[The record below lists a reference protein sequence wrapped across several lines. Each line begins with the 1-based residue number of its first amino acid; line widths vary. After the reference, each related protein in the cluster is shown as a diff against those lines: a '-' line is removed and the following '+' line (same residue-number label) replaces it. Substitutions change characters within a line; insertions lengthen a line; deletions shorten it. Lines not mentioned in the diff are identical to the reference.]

1 MLRRVDSVSPS
12 VHPRRHAGNAEL
24 WSWLARLWPRRRA
37 LDSLGNRGEAVAAQ
51 FLERLGYRILERQ
64 MRGRFGELD
73 LVALDGDIVVF
84 VEVKTRATTSAGHP
98 TEAITTAKQRK
109 ITQSALAYLKRRG
122 WLERRARID
131 VISVLWANTSSE
143 PQLQHYIN
151 AFDSTGFGQMYS

>member
-1 MLRRVDSVSPS
+1 M
-12 VHPRRHAGNAEL
+12 
-24 WSWLARLWPRRRA
+24 WSWLARLWTRRHPP
-37 LDSLGNRGEAVAAQ
+37 DSLGNRGEAAAAR

-73 LVALDGDIVVF
+73 LVALDGDVIVF
-84 VEVKTRATTSAGHP
+84 VEVKTRSTTSAGHP

-109 ITQSALAYLKRRG
+109 ITQSSLAYLKRRG

-131 VISVLWANTSSE
+131 VISVLWSNEISG
-143 PQLQHYIN
+143 PQIQHYVN

>member
-1 MLRRVDSVSPS
+1 M
-12 VHPRRHAGNAEL
+12 
-24 WSWLARLWPRRRA
+24 WSCLARLWPRRHA
-37 LDSLGNRGEAVAAQ
+37 PDSLGNRGEAAAAL

-73 LVALDGDIVVF
+73 LVALDGDVVVF
-84 VEVKTRATTSAGHP
+84 VEVKTRATMSAGHP
-98 TEAITTAKQRK
+98 TEAITMAKQRK

-131 VISVLWANTSSE
+131 AISVLWSDKSSE
-143 PQLQHYIN
+143 PQIQHYVN